1 MSGKN
6 ILLFSR
12 ERKGFRFNNVWV
24 WALMRLEIL
33 SYGENI
39 KETDNLPNNSEVFP
53 RNIKCGYLIL
63 PLPRVMWFL
72 HYSPQNIC
80 RLYQNSV
87 LWLHLHRYE
96 HESSLLDIY
105 GPMRYHNI
113 TCSWCTGNT
122 GLIPPGILII
132 TPTLKPVTT
141 DDNSNSYN
149 VS

>member
-39 KETDNLPNNSEVFP
+39 KDTDNLPNNSEVFP
-53 RNIKCGYLIL
+53 RNIKCGYLIF
-63 PLPRVMWFL
+63 PLPRVIWFL

-87 LWLHLHRYE
+87 LWLHLHPYE
-96 HESSLLDIY
+96 QESSLHDIY
-105 GPMRYHNI
+105 EPMRHHKQLMHRQHWLDSPWHSDYYSNTQ
-113 TCSWCTGNT
+113 TCDNWWQ
-122 GLIPPGILII
+122 
-132 TPTLKPVTT
+132 LKLV
-141 DDNSNSYN
+141 
-149 VS
+149 